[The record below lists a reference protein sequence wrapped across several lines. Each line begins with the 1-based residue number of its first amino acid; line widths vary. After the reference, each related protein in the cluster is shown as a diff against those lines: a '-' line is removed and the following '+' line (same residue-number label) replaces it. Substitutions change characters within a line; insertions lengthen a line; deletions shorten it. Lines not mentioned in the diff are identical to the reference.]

1 MFKFLKYSC
10 KKKTYLFLQLYLWW
24 CSSSEL
30 HQAAF
35 IWKANLN
42 IFSCSDLT
50 LHTAP
55 LLPLRPDRF
64 LLATSIACVP
74 GSPSVAYWSPLLGTS
89 FVAQILIRV
98 YQPALQSAF
107 FFFFFSHLVFLSTGT
122 KSHFAHLLYSILCIS
137 IWWDLVNWSFCD
149 VDNPWVIL
157 LYPTGLTS
165 TGSVLL
171 LKLEQILQRHQ
182 NISAL
187 YSIAP
192 VDSGRLYQLCYR
204 AT

>member
-1 MFKFLKYSC
+1 MFKFFKYLC
-10 KKKTYLFLQLYLWW
+10 KKKKTYLFLQLYLWW

-107 FFFFFSHLVFLSTGT
+107 FFFSH
-122 KSHFAHLLYSILCIS
+122 IL
-137 IWWDLVNWSFCD
+137 SFC
-149 VDNPWVIL
+149 PLGLKAIL
-157 LYPTGLTS
+157 LIFCIAFFVSPYGEILWTGLF
-165 TGSVLL
+165 VM
-171 LKLEQILQRHQ
+171 
-182 NISAL
+182 
-187 YSIAP
+187 
-192 VDSGRLYQLCYR
+192 
-204 AT
+204 